1 MNALDT
7 EYRHQLRLKF
17 IRLMIA
23 VTIVGTLARF
33 FLINYLPDFLAWLGL
48 VNIAL
53 SITVYGVIRGNYL
66 PRFEAELGVG
76 LCVIII
82 APLVLFTGGINSQYI
97 YLVPLAP
104 MMAALLGSVTLNW
117 IMAAFLVVCTV
128 GLYFTAD
135 FWPDLTGYV
144 FSQEKTRV
152 RSVWLVVSIIIAGGF
167 GMYFRRSY
175 DDQSELL
182 DRLAAVDHLTG
193 LLNRRGLEVRLQEEL
208 QRAARSGQPL
218 SVLMIDVDFFKQ
230 FNDRHGHAAG
240 DDCLIKV
247 ARCLRSQTRAED
259 INSRYGGE
267 EFLIVLSNT
276 NVCEATIVAEKLRAA
291 ITEINPL
298 PDGSGISVTIGIASL
313 AQSNNKEKSPAAEE
327 LIRWAD
333 SALYRGKEAGRNRVV
348 AYA

>member
-17 IRLMIA
+17 IRLLIA

-33 FLINYLPDFLAWLGL
+33 FLINYLPGFLAWLGL

-53 SITVYGVIRGNYL
+53 SIAVYSLIRGNYL
-66 PRFEAELGVG
+66 PRFEAELGLG
-76 LCVIII
+76 LCIFII
-82 APLVLFTGGINSQYI
+82 APLILFTGAINSQYI
-97 YLVPLAP
+97 YLMPLAP
-104 MMAALLGSVTLNW
+104 MMAALLGSVTLTW
-117 IMAAFLVVCTV
+117 ITAAFLVLCTL
-128 GLYFTAD
+128 GMYFTAD
-135 FWPDLTGYV
+135 FWPDLTGYI

-152 RSVWLVVSIIIAGGF
+152 RSVWLVVSIIVASGF
-167 GMYFRRSY
+167 GVYFRRSY
-175 DDQSELL
+175 DDQSQLL

-218 SVLMIDVDFFKQ
+218 AVLMIDVDFFKQ

-240 DDCLIKV
+240 DNCLIKV
-247 ARCLRSQTRAED
+247 ARCLRKYTRAED
-259 INSRYGGE
+259 VISRYGGE

-276 NVCEATIVAEKLRAA
+276 NVCDATIVAEKLRAA
-291 ITEINPL
+291 ITEIDPL

-313 AQSNNKEKSPAAEE
+313 AQSNNKESPAAEE
-327 LIRWAD
+327 LIRCAD

>member
-291 ITEINPL
+291 ITKINPL

>member
-1 MNALDT
+1 M
-7 EYRHQLRLKF
+7 F
-17 IRLMIA
+17 
-23 VTIVGTLARF
+23 
-33 FLINYLPDFLAWLGL
+33 
-48 VNIAL
+48 
-53 SITVYGVIRGNYL
+53 
-66 PRFEAELGVG
+66 
-76 LCVIII
+76 
-82 APLVLFTGGINSQYI
+82 
-97 YLVPLAP
+97 
-104 MMAALLGSVTLNW
+104 
-117 IMAAFLVVCTV
+117 
-128 GLYFTAD
+128 FTAV
-135 FWPDLTGYV
+135 FWPDLTGFF

-152 RSVWLVVSIIIAGGF
+152 RSVWLVVSIIVAGGF

-259 INSRYGGE
+259 IISRYGGE

-291 ITEINPL
+291 ITKINPL

-313 AQSNNKEKSPAAEE
+313 AQGNNKEKSPAAGE
-327 LIRWAD
+327 LIRCAD